1 MRIAQF
7 SVQSYHNIL
16 ATEWER
22 RQFCGRAAGRL
33 SLLNLVQ
40 TLLIKIEALPPA
52 IVKWDGTLLNTQL
65 EI

>member
-1 MRIAQF
+1 MAEL
-7 SVQSYHNIL
+7 L
-16 ATEWER
+16 A
-22 RQFCGRAAGRL
+22 A

-65 EI
+65 EF